1 MTTNFM
7 NYITIKHPEMK
18 DKINLGAVV
27 SCTCCGM
34 TMTVA
39 SACVDEDGRIF
50 CASCGEPSSIY
61 EFAMVQLV
69 KTCELWG
76 IPCVA
81 EPHNI
86 CNGMIIHF
94 PWKENCDM
102 ICHEYSYGGKN
113 GLFESMGFEEDDG
126 DVRGCLTKAQAFET
140 ILHAWNNREK

>member
-27 SCTCCGM
+27 SCTCCDM

-39 SACVDEDGRIF
+39 SACVDEDGHIF
-50 CASCGEPSSIY
+50 CASCGEPVSIY
-61 EFAMVQLV
+61 EFAMGQLV

-76 IPCVA
+76 IPFTTKNLWGGKQMC
-81 EPHNI
+81 
-86 CNGMIIHF
+86 F
-94 PWKENCDM
+94 PWCEGD
-102 ICHEYSYGGKN
+102 IVCHDGSYGGKF
-113 GLFESMGFEEDDG
+113 GLFETMGFEEDCG
-126 DVRGCLTKAQAFET
+126 DVRGYLTKAEAFET